1 MVIYYFFKS
10 DWNHLVIDL
19 FVVFLFLF
27 FLELFV
33 LLDQEYFIL
42 FLFPF
47 FFLNL
52 CFRSAIEKKQKQM
65 SFTKNLMRHMRYECG
80 LPPRFPCHVCGR
92 FFRRKDDLQRH
103 IARIHGILDG
113 SAALLL
119 AGDGIIKQDE

>member
-47 FFLNL
+47 FFLIYV
-52 CFRSAIEKKQKQM
+52 SVPQSKKQKKYVIYQE
-65 SFTKNLMRHMRYECG
+65 FDATYALRMRTASTISLPRLRTL
-80 LPPRFPCHVCGR
+80 LPPQRRPSAPHCTNSRHPGR
-92 FFRRKDDLQRH
+92 IGRPASSRRWHHQT
-103 IARIHGILDG
+103 G
-113 SAALLL
+113 
-119 AGDGIIKQDE
+119 

>member
-52 CFRSAIEKKQKQM
+52 CFRSAIEKKKQTNVIYQE
-65 SFTKNLMRHMRYECG
+65 FDATYALRMRTASTISLPRLRTL
-80 LPPRFPCHVCGR
+80 LPPQRRPSAPHCTNSRHPGR
-92 FFRRKDDLQRH
+92 IGRPASSRRWHHQT
-103 IARIHGILDG
+103 G
-113 SAALLL
+113 
-119 AGDGIIKQDE
+119 